1 MATWIKWWKDKT
13 FMTVLAIALL
23 TMLIG
28 FLLAYFIEYGW
39 LITIVLS
46 IAGGVSIRKVITNR
60 IDKEVEKE
68 EGLNKK
74 L

>member
-13 FMTVLAIALL
+13 FMTILAIALL

-46 IAGGVSIRKVITNR
+46 IAGGISIRKVITNR

-68 EGLNKK
+68 ERLNKK
-74 L
+74 M

>member
-13 FMTVLAIALL
+13 FMTILAIALL

-46 IAGGVSIRKVITNR
+46 IAGGISIRKVITNR

-74 L
+74 M

>member
-13 FMTVLAIALL
+13 FMTILAIALL

-46 IAGGVSIRKVITNR
+46 IAGGISIRKVITNR
-60 IDKEVEKE
+60 LDKEVEKE

-74 L
+74 M

>member
-1 MATWIKWWKDKT
+1 
-13 FMTVLAIALL
+13 
-23 TMLIG
+23 MLIG

-46 IAGGVSIRKVITNR
+46 IAGGISIRKVITNR
-60 IDKEVEKE
+60 LDKEVEKE

-74 L
+74 M